1 MSFQRR
7 CVYLP
12 AVDSPASAKFLR
24 VRRAAANVRHSTKS
38 NDTHS
43 QSSEFP
49 LLQNSVARGGIR
61 RAAKLRR
68 PTNTLACISRNCGDG
83 HFYPKLFICLSKGF
97 RMIARPQA

>member
-49 LLQNSVARGGIR
+49 LLQNSVARGGILVQVVR
-61 RAAKLRR
+61 SGERQSFDAQ
-68 PTNTLACISRNCGDG
+68 PTL
-83 HFYPKLFICLSKGF
+83 
-97 RMIARPQA
+97 